1 MSKENNIVIYND
13 EKFFVDDNV
22 LVISGKSVK
31 DIFEIRGLNNL
42 TNLKVLD
49 LSINCIREI
58 KGLDMLERLEKLYLN
73 DNKINK
79 IEGLD
84 NLKNLKVLRLG
95 HNFIKKVEGLS
106 NLKNLEVLELE
117 SNKIS
122 QDLINRLGGSIP
134 YPSSDNTFE
143 FFAVKYP
150 HKFVDYCK

>member
-73 DNKINK
+73 ISTA
-79 IEGLD
+79 
-84 NLKNLKVLRLG
+84 
-95 HNFIKKVEGLS
+95 IKGE
-106 NLKNLEVLELE
+106 
-117 SNKIS
+117 
-122 QDLINRLGGSIP
+122 
-134 YPSSDNTFE
+134 PSSFSSSISL
-143 FFAVKYP
+143 YP
-150 HKFVDYCK
+150 IPA